1 MGTFKYTS
9 GALAVVAGV
18 PVVADPAGILEFA
31 GTEVTGGMEI
41 EALAPACAATCNA
54 HVKERKNESIN
65 RQAIGVAILSLRQ
78 KTSVRS

>member
-18 PVVADPAGILEFA
+18 PVVADPLVLLELA
-31 GTEVTGGMEI
+31 GTEVIGGMEN

-54 HVKERKNESIN
+54 HVKERKKESIN
-65 RQAIGVAILSLRQ
+65 RQAIGLAIVSLRQ
-78 KTSVRS
+78 KRV